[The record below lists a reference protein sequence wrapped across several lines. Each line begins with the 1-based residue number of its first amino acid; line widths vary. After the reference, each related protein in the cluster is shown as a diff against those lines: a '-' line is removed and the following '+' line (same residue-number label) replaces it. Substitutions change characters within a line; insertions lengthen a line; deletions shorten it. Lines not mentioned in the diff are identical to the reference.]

1 MRFNN
6 YIMTVSKKNGKWYCR
21 FQLNGERHHY
31 LCSGATTEKEAIKL
45 ENQFLYKLQQ
55 QQNGVI
61 PKETPHIKFKKLY
74 QLYDTHASLNK
85 RSYQKDLSFVKV
97 LKLYFSES
105 EDATIKTPN
114 DFELFKSK
122 IMKDRGVA
130 PVTVNKYLNIL
141 SKMYSLGV
149 HEKLLK
155 ENPLVYVDR
164 FLDKNYVIRY
174 LKGEEQEEERLY
186 KAIRELRPHIE
197 DLVTCALQTA
207 MRKGEIFHLTW
218 FQINFEY
225 EYIHILESKS
235 GKARK
240 IPISKKLMNIF
251 KKLPRVSEY
260 VFINPETGKPYTDIK
275 HSWQTVMEAA
285 GIENFRFHD
294 LRHTAITRMVEKGI
308 PLPVVK
314 EIAGHSKIETTMRYT
329 HTSTKQKIEAI
340 EVLNSYC

>member
-1 MRFNN
+1 
-6 YIMTVSKKNGKWYCR
+6 MTISKKNGKYYCR

-31 LCSGATTEKEAIKL
+31 LCSGATTEKEAVKL
-45 ENQFLYKLQQ
+45 ENQFIYKLQQ

-61 PKETPHIKFKKLY
+61 PKDTPNIKFKKLY

-85 RSYQKDLSFVKV
+85 RSYQKDKSFVKV
-97 LKLYFSES
+97 LKEYFPES
-105 EDATIKTPN
+105 ADTKKTPN
-114 DFELFKSK
+114 DFELFKKK
-122 IMKDRGVA
+122 IMEERGVA

-141 SKMYSLGV
+141 SKMYTLGV
-149 HEKLLK
+149 HEKILK

-174 LKGEEQEEERLY
+174 LKEELHEEERMY

-197 DLVTCALQTA
+197 DIVTAALQTA
-207 MRKGEIFHLTW
+207 MRRGEIFKLTW

-235 GKARK
+235 GKERK
-240 IPISKKLMNIF
+240 IPISKKLMKILKN
-251 KKLPRVSEY
+251 LPRTSEY

-329 HTSTKQKIEAI
+329 HTSDKQKVEAI
-340 EVLNSYC
+340 EVLNSYN